1 MGDEPDGE
9 RQAMSRLPLLRIVS
23 NLPRSG
29 GTLIGRCLGCMEGM
43 VLLSEIHPRGA
54 AIDERFDPLLQAC
67 HWHQLFAP
75 RELPASRPPFV
86 EGIEMIAQICAERG
100 RQLLIRDWAYLDY
113 MGVPYI
119 SAPPRRSQLEEQ
131 LAQRFT
137 IRQHYLVRHPLELW
151 LSLCGGRIVKQYL
164 SVEDYL
170 EGYLSYARVAA
181 AGRFMRYE
189 DFLQRPREELAH
201 CCHHLQLDFDA
212 AFMEK
217 WGGYRNITGDY
228 RSIGEAQS
236 VIRPYQPKSVPAQL
250 LERFQA
256 VPAYGQ
262 ALQLLGYDT

>member
-1 MGDEPDGE
+1 MN
-9 RQAMSRLPLLRIVS
+9 RPLLRIIS

-29 GTLIGRCLGCMEGM
+29 GTLIGRCLGCMEGV

-67 HWHQLFAP
+67 HWHQLFATH
-75 RELPASRPPFV
+75 ELPASRPSFV
-86 EGIEMIAQICAERG
+86 EAIEMIAQRCVERG

-119 SAPPRRSQLEEQ
+119 RVPPGRSQLEEQ
-131 LAQRFT
+131 LAPRFA
-137 IRQHYLVRHPLELW
+137 IRQHYLIRHPLELW

-164 SVEDYL
+164 NVENYL

-181 AGRFMRYE
+181 AGAFMRYE
-189 DFLQRPREELAH
+189 DFLQQPQEALAR
-201 CCHHLQLDFDA
+201 CCRHLELDFDA

-236 VIRPYQPKSVPAQL
+236 IIRPYRPKFVPDPIR
-250 LERFQA
+250 ERFQA
-256 VPAYGQ
+256 LPAYGQ
-262 ALQLLGYDT
+262 ALQLLGYDL